1 MDSRIPQSPRPA
13 GLPAAPGPARPAG
26 APALDPTRRGGP
38 HAAPHADAAGE
49 APGRARLRPDTAPGA
64 AALMQAALGRSEL
77 PPPLELMAALDSA
90 LAHAPLA
97 DRAVPGLGRLVGAV
111 IEDERFKLG
120 RMLDLGRQ

>member
-26 APALDPTRRGGP
+26 APALDPTRRGG
-38 HAAPHADAAGE
+38 PHADAAGE